1 MKILHVFPFYSIK
14 RGGGTISLINR
25 VSNAQ
30 IESGDDVTVLTGDY
44 MLEEELIKKNHRI
57 NVIVLKSYLNFFG
70 IYFMPGLFKFCYK
83 NLKNFDIIHTIYIGV
98 YKISLLA
105 FLQIDKIYIMLLIL
119 VLHQDILK

>member
-83 NLKNFDIIHTIYIGV
+83 NLKNFDIIHMHLYRSIQNLI
-98 YKISLLA
+98 IS
-105 FLQIDKIYIMLLIL
+105 FCK
-119 VLHQDILK
+119 

>member
-1 MKILHVFPFYSIK
+1 MFSHLFNK

-57 NVIVLKSYLNFFG
+57 NVIVLKSYLNFLEYTLCQGYLNFV
-70 IYFMPGLFKFCYK
+70 IKT
-83 NLKNFDIIHTIYIGV
+83 LKT
-98 YKISLLA
+98 
-105 FLQIDKIYIMLLIL
+105 LI
-119 VLHQDILK
+119 